1 MRVSETPPTPVGVS
15 ETTPT
20 LAILQVRK
28 LRSGHEL
35 GKVTEPQ
42 ADLKLASW
50 LFSLQPLHWETIII
64 LPPSQKKNQTN
75 NKKTQEITNLLVIE
89 TYN

>member
-1 MRVSETPPTPVGVS
+1 MRVSETAPTPVGVS

-64 LPPSQKKNQTN
+64 LPPSQKK
-75 NKKTQEITNLLVIE
+75 KKKEITNLLVIE